1 MDKQAEET
9 KVKLNKNK
17 YSFKVV
23 GGSAS
28 KNLSKMDSDFLNRFN
43 SMCLEF
49 KKKTNKEVIVTRTFT
64 TKEEQEKLYK
74 NSLENKTY
82 EKNNP
87 YPQTLHCYGRAID
100 IQPVFTTML
109 EDLGLLE
116 KYGFV
121 APFSNERRHI
131 QNIDEKDKVLS
142 NAGDGL
148 LFKEPIRSRGGESL
162 DSVDTYIKNMFKK
175 GLPKN
180 ILDKIEKGG
189 GYSFSELKM
198 LPSFLGGVDS
208 KYVTMIERYQNYL
221 MDIQEVRNAV
231 KDKKI
236 SEKKAVQ
243 ALKEM
248 YSLQDGTVLY
258 HDEARRKSKNI
269 FTGKTSTLEYAL
281 ENREKARNKAISEMI
296 GAIEQLKS
304 RGKDL
309 ITMIKSVN
317 SIEDAKEL
325 EQKAIEIHNEIIGT
339 IEDKLGVTFL
349 TVTDE
354 GVWNFKDNIT
364 GETFEFSQSGIDKA
378 LQTVKSNAFATTL
391 GIAGAVVGALIP
403 LPGTTFLGSMIGTYM
418 GTFIDSYVSGNIL
431 GKNISL
437 EEANEVSLDA
447 ALTDGVINALTFGA
461 GKLIKSFSPTFLNP
475 LLSKL
480 SKIKI
485 GGTDN
490 LVLKQTSKE
499 TSPQPSYLIS
509 SNKQTSSLSF
519 SPTSKDVINPYII
532 KQKAKQ
538 TDNLI
543 FKSSS
548 KKYKEFAKQMTIKK
562 KSPLIGGIKNVY
574 KRFKNIGGKVKKFGG
589 IGLKRLIAL
598 GAKTMEKRSL
608 LGIGKGNGRRKTTM
622 IPIKNKGKTYYI
634 WAGDFGKDYDK
645 IIKEK
650 NIKEYKL
657 ESDTNFS
664 ELKPIEVTMD
674 EVYKK
679 DIVNVEYENKIKREK
694 ELQKLLSGETSSKAN
709 DITSS
714 EAYINDLKES
724 GLLKSDE
731 TLGYVLNDTSNFTKN
746 ENNIE
751 NSNNTIITNKQ
762 KPMTKNISSG
772 LNNSYLTKPNLD
784 GNTSQQGV
792 SIINNNNSNNNF
804 IMNGGEQ
811 KPKFSNNIDMKE
823 NSKLIKEFNL

>member
-1 MDKQAEET
+1 MNKMGKQAEEA
-9 KVKLNKNK
+9 KAKLNRKK
-17 YSFKVV
+17 YNFKLV
-23 GGSAS
+23 GGNAS

-43 SMCLEF
+43 TMCLEF

-109 EDLGLLE
+109 EELGLLE

-131 QNIDEKDKVLS
+131 QNINEKDKVLS

-162 DSVDTYIKNMFKK
+162 DSVDTYLKNMFKK

-189 GYSFSELKM
+189 GYSFTELKL
-198 LPSFLGGVDS
+198 LPSFLGGAS
-208 KYVTMIERYQNYL
+208 SNYAPLIERYQNYL
-221 MDIQEVRNAV
+221 MDFQEVKNAV
-231 KDKKI
+231 KNKKI
-236 SEKKAVQ
+236 SEEKAVQ

-248 YSLQDGTVLY
+248 YSLQDGTSLY
-258 HDEARRKSKNI
+258 HDEARHKSKNI
-269 FTGKTSTLEYAL
+269 FTGKTSTLDYAL
-281 ENREKARNKAISEMI
+281 ENKEKARNKAISEMI
-296 GAIEQLKS
+296 GAVEQLKT

-349 TVTDE
+349 NVTDE

-378 LQTVKSNAFATTL
+378 LQTAKSNAFATTL
-391 GIAGAVVGALIP
+391 GIAGAIVGALMP

-418 GTFIDSYVSGNIL
+418 GTFIDSYVSGNTL

-437 EEANEVSLDA
+437 EEAKEVSLDS

-461 GKLIKSFSPTFLNP
+461 GKLIKSFSPMFLSP
-475 LLSKL
+475 ILSK
-480 SKIKI
+480 SKSIKE
-485 GGTDN
+485 G
-490 LVLKQTSKE
+490 VQKV
-499 TSPQPSYLIS
+499 
-509 SNKQTSSLSF
+509 F
-519 SPTSKDVINPYII
+519 S
-532 KQKAKQ
+532 
-538 TDNLI
+538 
-543 FKSSS
+543 KSSS
-548 KKYKEFAKQMTIKK
+548 TLKPLVKQESNIALKETQNFTKSLFTKQGNKLSS
-562 KSPLIGGIKNVY
+562 KSVTKNGSNIARKTPILGSVKNVY
-574 KRFKNIGGKVKKFGG
+574 KRFKNIGGKIKKFGG

-598 GAKTMEKRSL
+598 SAKTMEKRSL
-608 LGIGKGNGRRKTTM
+608 LGGDKDKGKRKTTM
-622 IPIKNKGKTYYI
+622 IPITDKGKVYYI
-634 WAGDFGKDYDK
+634 WEGDFGKDHSK

-650 NIKEYKL
+650 NLKAYKL
-657 ESDTNFS
+657 DRDINFS
-664 ELKPIEVTMD
+664 ELKPIEITMD

-679 DIVNVEYENKIKREK
+679 DIINVEYENKIKREK
-694 ELQKLLSGETSSKAN
+694 ELQKSL
-709 DITSS
+709 SS
-714 EAYINDLKES
+714 EISNRANNIAGSEVYINDLKET
-724 GLLKSDE
+724 GILKSDE
-731 TLGYVLNDTSNFTKN
+731 TLGNILNDTTNFTKN
-746 ENNIE
+746 ENGIE

-762 KPMTKNISSG
+762 KPMSKNLASIS
-772 LNNSYLTKPNLD
+772 NNSYLTKPNVN
-784 GNTSQQGV
+784 GTTTQQGV
-792 SIINNNNSNNNF
+792 GIINNNNSNNNF
-804 IMNGGEQ
+804 IMNSGEQ

>member
-1 MDKQAEET
+1 MDNQAEET
-9 KVKLNKNK
+9 KVKLNKKK
-17 YSFKVV
+17 YSFKLV

-131 QNIDEKDKVLS
+131 QNINEKDKVLS

-208 KYVTMIERYQNYL
+208 KYVPMIERYQNYL
-221 MDIQEVRNAV
+221 EDIKEIKKAV
-231 KDKKI
+231 KNKKI
-236 SEKKAVQ
+236 SEEKAVQ
-243 ALKEM
+243 ALKEV
-248 YSLQDGTVLY
+248 YGLQDGMADY
-258 HDEARRKSKNI
+258 HLIAKAKSTSI
-269 FTGKTSTLEYAL
+269 LTGKTSTLEYAL
-281 ENREKARNKAISEMI
+281 ENREKARNKAISEMM
-296 GAIEQLKS
+296 GSIEQLKS
-304 RGKDL
+304 RGYDL

-325 EQKAIEIHNEIIGT
+325 EQKTMSIHNEIIRT
-339 IEDKLGVTFL
+339 IETKLGVTYL
-349 TVTDE
+349 NVSDD
-354 GVWNFKDNIT
+354 GVWNFRDNIT

-391 GIAGAVVGALIP
+391 GIAGSIIGFMIP
-403 LPGTTFLGSMIGTYM
+403 VPGTTFLGSMVGTFM
-418 GTFIDSYVSGNIL
+418 GTLLDTYVSGKSL
-431 GKNISL
+431 GKNIGL
-437 EEANEVSLDA
+437 DEYGEISLDA
-447 ALTDGVINALTFGA
+447 ALTDAVINGLTFGM
-461 GKLIKSFSPTFLNP
+461 GKVIKGFSVPFLKP
-475 LLSKL
+475 LFAKLAKSKL
-480 SKIKI
+480 AKNS
-485 GGTDN
+485 DN
-490 LVLKQTSKE
+490 LILNQTKKE
-499 TSPQPSYLIS
+499 PQKLTVTTSDNISIKPS
-509 SNKQTSSLSF
+509 SNKVDSSIYFRKESTPNVKIKP
-519 SPTSKDVINPYII
+519 SQKSK
-532 KQKAKQ
+532 
-538 TDNLI
+538 
-543 FKSSS
+543 SMS
-548 KKYKEFAKQMTIKK
+548 KPLVKK
-562 KSPLIGGIKNVY
+562 PVSKTYSKLKNVY
-574 KRFKNIGGKVKKFGG
+574 KRFKNIGGKIKKFGG

-608 LGIGKGNGRRKTTM
+608 LGVGKGNGKRKTTM
-622 IPIKNKGKTYYI
+622 IPIVDKDKVYYI
-634 WAGDFGKDYDK
+634 WAGDFGKDYSK

-650 NIKEYKL
+650 NLKAYKL
-657 ESDTNFS
+657 ERVTNIS

-694 ELQKLLSGETSSKAN
+694 ELQKLLSGEISSKTN
-709 DITSS
+709 DISSS

-724 GLLKSDE
+724 GVLKSDE
-731 TLGYVLNDTSNFTKN
+731 ALGNILNDTSNFTKN
-746 ENNIE
+746 ENVIE

-762 KPMTKNISSG
+762 KPMSKNISSG
-772 LNNSYLTKPNLD
+772 SNNSYLTKPNLN
-784 GNTSQQGV
+784 GTANKQGV

-811 KPKFSNNIDMKE
+811 KPKFSNNIDIKE

>member
-1 MDKQAEET
+1 MDTNAEET
-9 KVKLNKNK
+9 KVKLNTKK
-17 YSFKVV
+17 YNFKFV
-23 GGSAS
+23 GGNAE

-49 KKKTNKEVIVTRTFT
+49 KKKTNREVIVTRTFT
-64 TKEEQEKLYK
+64 PKTEQEKLYK
-74 NSLENKTY
+74 NSLENKTN

-100 IQPVFTTML
+100 IQPIFTNML

-116 KYGFV
+116 KYGFM

-131 QNIDEKDKVLS
+131 QNINEKDKVLS

-162 DSVDTYIKNMFKK
+162 DSVDAYLKNMFKK
-175 GLPKN
+175 GLPTAIIKE
-180 ILDKIEKGG
+180 IELNR
-189 GYSFSELKM
+189 GYSYFNLKFI
-198 LPSFLGGVDS
+198 PSFMGGVDS
-208 KYVTMIERYQNYL
+208 KYVSMIERYQNYL

-231 KDKKI
+231 KNKKI
-236 SEKKAVQ
+236 SEEKAVQ
-243 ALKEM
+243 AIKEM

-258 HDEARRKSKNI
+258 HDEARHKSKNI
-269 FTGKTSTLEYAL
+269 FTGKTSTLDYAL

-304 RGKDL
+304 RGADL

-339 IEDKLGVTFL
+339 IENKLGVTYL
-349 TVTDE
+349 NVTDE

-418 GTFIDSYVSGNIL
+418 GTFIDSYVSGKTL
-431 GKNISL
+431 GKNTSL

-461 GKLIKSFSPTFLNP
+461 GKLIKSFSPMFLNP
-475 LLSKL
+475 IISKAKGIKEGVRKIFSKEETINESLKPLLRQETNIAFK
-480 SKIKI
+480 
-485 GGTDN
+485 T
-490 LVLKQTSKE
+490 TSKE
-499 TSPQPSYLIS
+499 ASDYTKSLFL
-509 SNKQTSSLSF
+509 KQD
-519 SPTSKDVINPYII
+519 SKV
-532 KQKAKQ
+532 A
-538 TDNLI
+538 L
-543 FKSSS
+543 KSTTKNGIADTLTATR
-548 KKYKEFAKQMTIKK
+548 KKPI
-562 KSPLIGGIKNVY
+562 LGNVKNVY

-589 IGLKRLIAL
+589 IALKRLIAL

-608 LGIGKGNGRRKTTM
+608 LGVGKGNGKRKTTM

-650 NIKEYKL
+650 NLKEYKL
-657 ESDTNFS
+657 EKDTNFS

-694 ELQKLLSGETSSKAN
+694 ELQKLLSGETTNKVNDAN
-709 DITSS
+709 IS
-714 EAYINDLKES
+714 ESYINELKET
-724 GLLKSDE
+724 GILKNEESI
-731 TLGYVLNDTSNFTKN
+731 GNVLNGATNLIKN
-746 ENNIE
+746 E
-751 NSNNTIITNKQ
+751 SNVESSTNTIITNKQ
-762 KPMTKNISSG
+762 KPMTKNISANS
-772 LNNSYLTKPNLD
+772 NNYLSKPIV
-784 GNTSQQGV
+784 GNNTNNQGFN
-792 SIINNNNSNNNF
+792 IINNNNSSNNF
-804 IMNGGEQ
+804 IMSGGEQ
-811 KPKFSNNIDMKE
+811 KPQFSNKIDMKE

>member
-1 MDKQAEET
+1 MDNQAEET
-9 KVKLNKNK
+9 KVKLNKKK
-17 YSFKVV
+17 YSFKLV
-23 GGSAS
+23 GGSAG

-208 KYVTMIERYQNYL
+208 KYVPMIERYQNYL

-231 KDKKI
+231 KNKKI
-236 SEKKAVQ
+236 SEEKAVQ
-243 ALKEM
+243 TLKEM

-258 HDEARRKSKNI
+258 HDEARHKSKNI
-269 FTGKTSTLEYAL
+269 FTGKTSTLDYAL
-281 ENREKARNKAISEMI
+281 ENREKARDKAISEMI

-325 EQKAIEIHNEIIGT
+325 EQKAIGIHNEIIGT

-349 TVTDE
+349 NVTDE

-418 GTFIDSYVSGNIL
+418 GTFIDSYVSGDTL

-461 GKLIKSFSPTFLNP
+461 GKIIKSFSPTFLNP

-485 GGTDN
+485 GGKTDN

-499 TSPQPSYLIS
+499 TSSQPSYLIS
-509 SNKQTSSLSF
+509 SNKQTSSLAF
-519 SPTSKDVINPYII
+519 SSTSKDVINPYII
-532 KQKAKQ
+532 KQNAKQ

-548 KKYKEFAKQMTIKK
+548 KEYKEFAKQMTIKK

-574 KRFKNIGGKVKKFGG
+574 KRFKNIGGKIKKFGG

-608 LGIGKGNGRRKTTM
+608 LGLGKGNGKRKTTM

-650 NIKEYKL
+650 NLKEYKL

-679 DIVNVEYENKIKREK
+679 DIVNVDYENKIKNEN
-694 ELQKLLSGETSSKAN
+694 ELQKFLSGEISNKTNSSVNSQAYAN
-709 DITSS
+709 G
-714 EAYINDLKES
+714 LKET
-724 GLLKSDE
+724 GIIKSDE
-731 TLGYVLNDTSNFTKN
+731 TLGSILNEANNTS
-746 ENNIE
+746 
-751 NSNNTIITNKQ
+751 SNTIITNKQ
-762 KPMTKNISSG
+762 KPMSKNISSG
-772 LNNSYLTKPNLD
+772 SNNSYLTKPNLN
-784 GNTSQQGV
+784 GTANQQGV

>member
-17 YSFKVV
+17 YSFKLV

-28 KNLSKMDSDFLNRFN
+28 KNLSKMDSDFFNRFN

-49 KKKTNKEVIVTRTFT
+49 KKKTNKEVIVTRTFM
-64 TKEEQEKLYK
+64 TKQEQEKLYK

-109 EDLGLLE
+109 ENLGLLE

-131 QNIDEKDKVLS
+131 QNINEKDKLLS
-142 NAGDGL
+142 NAGDAL

-189 GYSFSELKM
+189 GYSFSELKL

-208 KYVTMIERYQNYL
+208 KYSPIIERYQNYL

-236 SEKKAVQ
+236 SEEKTVQ

-248 YSLQDGTVLY
+248 YSLQDGTVLC

-269 FTGKTSTLEYAL
+269 FTGKTSTLDYIG
-281 ENREKARNKAISEMI
+281 NKEKARNKAISEMI
-296 GAIEQLKS
+296 GSIEQLKS

-317 SIEDAKEL
+317 SIKDAKEL

-349 TVTDE
+349 NVTDE

-418 GTFIDSYVSGNIL
+418 GTFIDSYVSGDIL

-447 ALTDGVINALTFGA
+447 MLTDGVINALTFGA
-461 GKLIKSFSPTFLNP
+461 GKLIKSFSPTILNP
-475 LLSKL
+475 LLSKI

-485 GGTDN
+485 GGKTDN
-490 LVLKQTSKE
+490 LVLKQTKKE

-538 TDNLI
+538 SDNLI

-548 KKYKEFAKQMTIKK
+548 KEYKEFAKQMTIKK

-634 WAGDFGKDYDK
+634 WAGDFGKDYDE

-664 ELKPIEVTMD
+664 ELKPIEVTTY

-792 SIINNNNSNNNF
+792 RIINNNNSNNNF
-804 IMNGGEQ
+804 IMNSDQ